1 MGFSAD
7 MISKKRVVLSSNEKT
22 PVMVA
27 ADEVEEWR
35 RRRPWD
41 GLNPE
46 ILALIFVR
54 IPAEEMVSCVPLV
67 CRPWMEVVAG
77 PYCWQEIDVQ
87 AWCRRR
93 NDSHAVDLVVKKLI
107 RRSKWSVQR
116 LSVYRMGES
125 GFFFAANCGKCLKVL
140 EIPMSEITDQMIS
153 KHIKPLPNLG
163 ILDISNCL
171 KITSKGIATFGNQCK
186 SLIHLKRN
194 MLPIEDSKPMDDSE
208 AKAIA
213 DTMPKLQ
220 RIELCFGGFGD
231 FGVSEI
237 LNKCKLLTHLDIQG
251 SWNVELGGELEGVCE
266 KLECFQSPWSNYSDE
281 FPESESEGDDS
292 EEMESESE

>member
-1 MGFSAD
+1 M
-7 MISKKRVVLSSNEKT
+7 SSNEQT
-22 PVMVA
+22 AVMVA
-27 ADEVEEWR
+27 EE
-35 RRRPWD
+35 RRRPWE

-54 IPAEEMVSCVPLV
+54 IPAEELVSCVPLV

-116 LSVYRMGES
+116 LSAYRMGES
-125 GFFFAANCGKCLKVL
+125 GFFFAANCGRCLKVL
-140 EIPMSEITDQMIS
+140 EIPMSSISDDMVS
-153 KHIKPLPNLG
+153 KHIKPLPNLAL
-163 ILDISNCL
+163 LDISHCL
-171 KITSKGIATFGNQCK
+171 KITAKGIATFGSQCK

-194 MLPIEDSKPMDDSE
+194 MPPVLEDSSPIDDSE
-208 AKAIA
+208 PKMIA

-220 RIELCFGGFGD
+220 NLELCFGKFGD
-231 FGVSEI
+231 SGISEI
-237 LNKCKLLTHLDIQG
+237 LTKCKSLTHLDIQG
-251 SWNVELGGELEGVCE
+251 SWNVELEGELEGVCE
-266 KLECFQSPWSNYSDE
+266 KLECFQNPWSSFSDE
-281 FPESESEGDDS
+281 VPESESEGDDS
-292 EEMESESE
+292 EELESE